1 LPPTFAELGVPADL
15 VAVLDRR
22 GITTPFP
29 IQTATLPDT
38 LAGRDISGRA
48 PTGSGKTL
56 AFGLPLV
63 LNVTSARPG
72 RPTGLVLVPTR
83 ELAEQVRREL
93 APLASA
99 TGRKVMAIYGGVGYG
114 PQRSSLDRGADIVVA
129 CPGRLEDLVA
139 QRAVNLADVQ
149 IAVVDEADRMA
160 DMGFLPAV
168 KRLLDVTQADRQ
180 TMLFSATLDG
190 AVDVL
195 VRRYQH
201 EPRRHEITDDE
212 GEPGDVRHLFWKTD
226 TTNRVALT
234 ADVVARHGSA
244 IVFCRTKHGADRLV
258 KQLGGAGVPAVAI
271 HGNRSQPQRERAL
284 QQFSSGAA
292 RALVA
297 TDVAARGI
305 HVDAVGCVVHFDPP
319 ADHKDYVHRSG
330 RTGRA
335 GVDGTVVSLV
345 MHEQV
350 RAARLLQRALG
361 MAEGVEPADV
371 ELLGDRVP
379 MKPMRPTEAPQP
391 SSDRPRRS
399 DGAGERSGRRGGEP
413 RGGQGRGR
421 PQGQSR
427 RPHRGS
433 GGQSKAPGARGGHA
447 RAR

>member
-1 LPPTFAELGVPADL
+1 
-15 VAVLDRR
+15 
-22 GITTPFP
+22 
-29 IQTATLPDT
+29 
-38 LAGRDISGRA
+38 
-48 PTGSGKTL
+48 
-56 AFGLPLV
+56 
-63 LNVTSARPG
+63 
-72 RPTGLVLVPTR
+72 
-83 ELAEQVRREL
+83 
-93 APLASA
+93 
-99 TGRKVMAIYGGVGYG
+99 
-114 PQRSSLDRGADIVVA
+114 
-129 CPGRLEDLVA
+129 
-139 QRAVNLADVQ
+139 
-149 IAVVDEADRMA
+149 
-160 DMGFLPAV
+160 V